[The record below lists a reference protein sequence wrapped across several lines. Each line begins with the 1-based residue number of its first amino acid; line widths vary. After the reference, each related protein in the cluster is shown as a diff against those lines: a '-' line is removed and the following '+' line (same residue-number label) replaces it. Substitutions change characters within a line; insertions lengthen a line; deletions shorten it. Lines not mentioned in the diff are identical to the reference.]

1 MSSKSRSSK
10 SRARG
15 SSSNPPWAIALVAI
29 LAIGA
34 VALTVAAVTHGRPD
48 SLLSASP
55 HPTARPTHPLA
66 QPTHPTAAPTQPVAE
81 PVEAPPPVLTL
92 PLVPR
97 AQERFF
103 MVDSVG
109 TLWRAVAGSCTTG
122 EPPLV
127 ERSSDDGATWSD
139 VTPRYLGITQVAGL
153 LPLEPGEAE
162 LIAAVGT
169 ECAVQGL
176 RTYTQGEFWSSYPE
190 VLDSASYVAPTEA
203 AALVSAAGAPPAPC
217 DAPSSLAVDGTTT
230 ALVCGT
236 TPYVW
241 SPDSG
246 PGWVE
251 VPATPTRAAHVA
263 GGMLTLARASVDCVG
278 TAISTTAVA
287 DPSALQ
293 TTCLTGVDPAAPAVL
308 AADPRGGVVLWAGET
323 LTRVE

>member
-1 MSSKSRSSK
+1 MSSK
-10 SRARG
+10 SRARD

-34 VALTVAAVTHGRPD
+34 VALTVAAVTHARPD
-48 SLLSASP
+48 SPLSASP

-81 PVEAPPPVLTL
+81 PVEAPPPVPTL

-97 AQERFF
+97 AQERFL

-122 EPPLV
+122 EAPLV
-127 ERSSDDGATWSD
+127 ERSNDDGATWSD

-153 LPLEPGEAE
+153 LRFEPGEAE
-162 LIAAVGT
+162 LIAAIGT

-176 RTYTQGEFWSSYPE
+176 RTYTQGDFWDSYPE
-190 VLDSASYVAPTEA
+190 ALDGVSYVAPTSDA
-203 AALVSAAGAPPAPC
+203 VLVSAAGVPAAPC
-217 DAPSSLAVDGTTT
+217 NAPSSLSVEGTTA

-236 TPYVW
+236 TPFVW
-241 SPDSG
+241 SADSG

-251 VPATPTRAAHVA
+251 VPATPTRAALVA
-263 GGMLTLARASVDCVG
+263 DGTLMLARATVDCEG
-278 TAISTTAVA
+278 LALSTTAVA

-293 TTCLTGVDPAAPAVL
+293 TTCLAGVDPAAPAVF
-308 AADPRGGVVLWAGET
+308 AADPRGGGVVWAGET
-323 LTRVE
+323 LTRVG